1 VGIPAASGLV
11 AGPELI
17 AEAGDAEDGAGRDA
31 ADAGIGGVDEGGAG
45 SDLAAAVPVSPGD
58 GDRRLSAKLDRFSDA
73 VLPGWRRLTLVDLAG
88 EAGVDVELARRLRR
102 AMGLSDVA
110 ADEAVFV
117 PADLDAL
124 RHVRHLVETGQLA
137 DDDLLHMA
145 RTLGLAAARMAE
157 AVVGFWSDRLL
168 AGSGIEML
176 EPGRI
181 DELEEV
187 VGYLFRRHL
196 VDSVSRHVAL
206 VTDAGEGPV
215 VAVGFA
221 DLVGFT
227 SLTEQL
233 SDRETAQ
240 LIERFEEL
248 ATDLVVGGGGR
259 VVKMIGDE
267 VMFSADVD
275 QVGDIALSLAEAFDT
290 PDVPSVR
297 VGVACGSV
305 LNQGGDLFGPVVNMA
320 ARAVMAARPGSVLV
334 SPALAEALRHDPRYS
349 VYAIRPH
356 RLKGI
361 GVVRLAVLRRRG

>member
-1 VGIPAASGLV
+1 VAVPGSSGLV

-17 AEAGDAEDGAGRDA
+17 APAGDSEDGAGS
-31 ADAGIGGVDEGGAG
+31 GTVGVGTGEVDEGEVGANP
-45 SDLAAAVPVSPGD
+45 AAERLEASGE
-58 GDRRLSAKLDRFSDA
+58 GDRRLVAELDRFADA
-73 VLPGWRRLTLVDLAG
+73 VLPGWRRLTLVELAG

-102 AMGLSDVA
+102 AMGLSDVS

-157 AVVGFWSDRLL
+157 AVVGFWSDRIL

-176 EPGRI
+176 EPDRI

-196 VDSVSRHVAL
+196 VDSVSRHAAL
-206 VTDAGEGPV
+206 VSHAGEGPV

-275 QVGDIALSLAEAFDT
+275 QVAEIALSLAEAFDT

-297 VGVACGSV
+297 VGVASGSV
-305 LNQGGDLFGPVVNMA
+305 LNQGGDLFGPVVNLA